1 MRHILSITLLLF
13 SLTILHPQ
21 NSVKIAIIPL
31 FNVDVTHDY
40 DYLEPNIYDHLYKEI
55 LNSKSFKILDRES
68 IIKSLDDNGFD
79 YNRLMFD
86 LDQENIRSILDIS
99 VDVTGFY
106 KVKDEVI
113 TLYLKGFAKNKDVVD
128 SINFEIKEDL
138 DKDLNK
144 FFIDSSKI
152 MTDLLI
158 DKYIKNLPVKDVSLN
173 RSSKK
178 DKTINF
184 NYKDANIGAKIILP
198 IGGVC
203 AATGLTLLLYDL
215 IGVAPMISSPKTFS
229 NYSEYEKSY
238 NMFLG
243 LYISGLSIMN
253 LGFDLALISI
263 PFFIYKRNLNIYN
276 KIGVGLYSGGMTL
289 TWSGI
294 TTMIYDATVIF
305 AQVRK
310 LKQDVID
317 ERADYGEY
325 VDMYFNNL
333 YFFIASIS
341 AISLGSIIT
350 IASIPLLLN
359 KSVSPSK
366 TGKSGLTLNFG
377 LSKNLF
383 INLSYKF

>member
-1 MRHILSITLLLF
+1 MRYILSITLLLF
-13 SLTILHPQ
+13 SLAILHPQ
-21 NSVKIAIIPL
+21 NSIKIAIIPL
-31 FNVDVTHDY
+31 FNVDVTHDF

-55 LNSKSFKILDRES
+55 LNTKLFKILDRES

-86 LDQENIRSILDIS
+86 LDQENVRSILDIS
-99 VDVTGFY
+99 VNVTGFY

-158 DKYIKNLPVKDVSLN
+158 DKYIKNLPVKDISLN

-317 ERADYGEY
+317 ERADYDEY

-359 KSVSPSK
+359 KSVGTSK
-366 TGKSGLTLNFG
+366 TGKSELTLNFG

>member
-1 MRHILSITLLLF
+1 MRYILSITLLLF
-13 SLTILHPQ
+13 SLTILHP
-21 NSVKIAIIPL
+21 NSIKIAIIPL
-31 FNVDVTHDY
+31 FNVDVTHDF

-55 LNSKSFKILDRES
+55 LNTKLFKIMDRES
-68 IIKSLDDNGFD
+68 ITKALDEKGFD

-86 LDQENIRSILDIS
+86 LDQENIKSILDIS
-99 VDVTGFY
+99 VNVTGFY

-113 TLYLKGFAKNKDVVD
+113 TLYLKGFAKNKDVVE

-158 DKYIKNLPVKDVSLN
+158 DKYVKNLPVKDISLN

-178 DKTINF
+178 DKKINF
-184 NYKDANIGAKIILP
+184 NYKGANIGAKIILP
-198 IGGVC
+198 IGGVL

-215 IGVAPMISSPKTFS
+215 IGVTPMISSPKTFS
-229 NYSEYEKSY
+229 SYSDYEKSY

-243 LYISGLSIMN
+243 LYISGLSVMN

-263 PFFIYKRNLNIYN
+263 PFFIYKRNLNVYN

-289 TWSGI
+289 MWSGI
-294 TTMIYDATVIF
+294 TTMIYDMTVVF

-317 ERADYGEY
+317 EKAEYDEY

-350 IASIPLLLN
+350 IASIPLLFN
-359 KSVSPSK
+359 KNVSPSK
-366 TGKSGLTLNFG
+366 TGASKLTLNFG
-377 LSKNLF
+377 ISKDVF
-383 INLSYKF
+383 VNLSYKF

>member
-1 MRHILSITLLLF
+1 MRYILSITLLLF

-21 NSVKIAIIPL
+21 NSIKIAIIPL
-31 FNVDVTHDY
+31 FNVDVTHDF

-55 LNSKSFKILDRES
+55 LNTKLFKIMDRES
-68 IIKSLDDNGFD
+68 ITKALDENGFD

-86 LDQENIRSILDIS
+86 LDQENIKSILDIS
-99 VDVTGFY
+99 VNVTGFY
-106 KVKDEVI
+106 KVKEEVI
-113 TLYLKGFAKNKDVVD
+113 TLYLKGFAKNKDVVE

-158 DKYIKNLPVKDVSLN
+158 DKYVKNLPVKDISLN

-178 DKTINF
+178 DKKINF
-184 NYKDANIGAKIILP
+184 NYKGANIGAKIILP
-198 IGGVC
+198 IGGVI

-215 IGVAPMISSPKTFS
+215 IGVTPMISSPKTFS
-229 NYSEYEKSY
+229 SYSDYEKSY

-243 LYISGLSIMN
+243 LYISGLSVMN

-263 PFFIYKRNLNIYN
+263 PFFIYKRNLNVYN

-289 TWSGI
+289 MWSGI
-294 TTMIYDATVIF
+294 TTMIYDMTVVF

-317 ERADYGEY
+317 EKAEYDEY

-350 IASIPLLLN
+350 IASIPLLFN
-359 KSVSPSK
+359 KNVSPAK
-366 TGKSGLTLNFG
+366 TGASKLTLNFG
-377 LSKNLF
+377 ISKDLF
-383 INLSYKF
+383 VNLSYKF